1 MKNIGYSSKNC
12 KFLLDSIRI
21 LGFKKFIIT
30 KFIIIIKKILF
41 ELEKLKLLADRTT
54 VVETN
59 FWRVAF
65 ESLSDKETL
74 KLGKTA
80 QDLFSFLIQF
90 DMFHQVK
97 II

>member
-1 MKNIGYSSKNC
+1 M
-12 KFLLDSIRI
+12 
-21 LGFKKFIIT
+21 GFKKFIIT
-30 KFIIIIKKILF
+30 EFIIIINKILF
-41 ELEKLKLLADRTT
+41 ELEKLMLLADRTT

-59 FWRVAF
+59 FWRVVF
-65 ESLSDKETL
+65 ESLCDKEGS

-90 DMFHQVK
+90 DMFYQVK

>member
-1 MKNIGYSSKNC
+1 M
-12 KFLLDSIRI
+12 
-21 LGFKKFIIT
+21 GFKKFIIT
-30 KFIIIIKKILF
+30 EFIIIINKILF
-41 ELEKLKLLADRTT
+41 ELEKLMLLADRTT

-59 FWRVAF
+59 FWRVVF
-65 ESLSDKETL
+65 ESLSDKEGS

-90 DMFHQVK
+90 DMFYQVK